1 MATRFAVRSGNWS
14 TGSTWDN
21 GSVPLTGDT
30 IYPNAYLVT
39 IDTDISVASLINSI
53 SNVYLPNISTP
64 AMTSNYQPTGTVASS
79 NNSGTAYFAFDQAGS
94 GSYWIS
100 NAVSGWTSYTFPNPK
115 IIKRYFIRQGSAGQ
129 NSNSRNWTFEGYNTT
144 TSNWDILDTVTGFT
158 TNANYTSVLIN
169 PSNLSFTSYRINV
182 TATFGGA
189 AVAIGELEMTEESSL
204 TPIYGASNGGYFQVP
219 STFTAGTL
227 NLTFSSGGITLN
239 NLADARIL
247 VLAHNLSATVNLNVI
262 GRGYIINPNYQSINT
277 NAWPLQITGSGN
289 VIFNSDLWGLQQTYY
304 NTYGTVQVTSNAKIT
319 INGNVYGGKGGSGA
333 NAYTL
338 NFTSTSSSAVLNI
351 NGSVIATNGLA
362 VSTAIYIQ
370 SVITVNVVGNLISDI
385 APCIASTSTVYL
397 NITGLVSYTNASSA
411 VPITT
416 AGSSIINITGSITAP
431 PNNIGLN
438 CGAGAATVNIP
449 TGVVI
454 AGTNAVGI
462 SAPSATLVTV
472 FGPLIN
478 TNNTMAVYTNR
489 LRFYSG
495 TTTQW
500 RFQDTANATRVLYQ
514 SGYTGTTIGLPA
526 SIDVRKNT
534 VYGQYNELTGTL
546 VVPSPSDV
554 RINVLTDNTVGTGQL
569 TAEDFLNAITAST
582 LPIAIRL
589 QNISTTQTMG
599 TQLAALSG
607 RT

>member
-1 MATRFAVRSGNWS
+1 MATRFAIRSGNWS
-14 TGSTWDN
+14 SGSTWDN

-30 IYPNAYLVT
+30 IYPNGYLVT
-39 IDTDISVASLINSI
+39 IDTDINVPFLTNSG
-53 SNVYLPNISTP
+53 SNVYLPNIATP

-94 GSYWIS
+94 GTYWIS
-100 NAVSGWTSYTFPNPK
+100 NAVSGWTSYTFQNPK
-115 IIKRYFIRQGSAGQ
+115 IIKRYFIRQSSAGQ
-129 NSNSRNWTFEGYNTT
+129 NSYPRNWTFEGYNTT

-169 PSNLSFTSYRINV
+169 PSNISFTSYRINV
-182 TATFGGA
+182 TTTFGGS

-204 TPIYGASNGGYFQVP
+204 TPIYGANNGGYFQVP

-227 NLTFSSGGITLN
+227 NLTFSSVGISLN
-239 NLADARIL
+239 NTADARVL

-262 GRGYIINPNYQSINT
+262 GSGYIINPNYQSIHT
-277 NAWPLQITGSGN
+277 NSWPLQITGSGN
-289 VIFNSDLWGLQQTYY
+289 VIFNSNLWGLQQPYY

-319 INGNVYGGKGGSGA
+319 INGNVYGGKGGAGN

-370 SVITVNVVGNLISDI
+370 SVITVNIVGNLISDI
-385 APCIASTSTVYL
+385 APCIASTGAIYL

-411 VPITT
+411 GPITT
-416 AGSSIINITGSITAP
+416 AGSSIINITGSIVAP

-454 AGTNAVGI
+454 AGTNAVAI

-478 TNNTMAVYTNR
+478 TNNTMAVVAPKI
-489 LRFYSG
+489 RFYSG
-495 TTTQW
+495 ATTQW

-514 SGYTGTTIGLPA
+514 SGYTGTTIGLPV
-526 SIDVRKNT
+526 STDVRKNT
-534 VYGQYNELTGTL
+534 VYGQYNELIGAL

-582 LPIAIRL
+582 LPIAVRL
-589 QNISTTQTMG
+589 KNISTTQTMG
-599 TQLAALSG
+599 DQLAALSG